1 MKKYMNLT
9 SALTLKSLIL
19 AVLLMAGFSASAQP
33 GKQVVTDTT
42 EVIVGNKVIT
52 ITIDTLT
59 GKKDV
64 QVTTRDADPAQQWEP
79 KGDDGDKKD
88 KDNED
93 EIKPV
98 DTDFIALDLG
108 FNWLMSGGSF
118 NLPTS
123 ESDFETEPLRSTNVA
138 VHFLP
143 THFNMAKGKVGL
155 LTAITFDNNRYQ
167 FRNDVSFVP
176 NQPNVTVFQDSVTFK
191 KNKLNTWYAQVPL
204 LLCFQTKPSKMKKN
218 FHFGIGGFAGLF
230 LGASTKQKSEE
241 RGKAIFRDDY
251 NLNPLRYGLTARIG
265 FGKLEFYS
273 TYTLSPL
280 FRDGQGPEFNNI
292 NFGIALTGMM

>member
-1 MKKYMNLT
+1 MKKHISFT
-9 SALTLKSLIL
+9 RTLTLIL
-19 AVLLMAGFSASAQP
+19 GLLLLTGTIAFAQP

-64 QVTTRDADPAQQWEP
+64 QVTTRDADPDATNWEE
-79 KGDDGDKKD
+79 KKHNDGDKKD
-88 KDNED
+88 DDD
-93 EIKPV
+93 EIRPV
-98 DTDFIALDLG
+98 DTEFLALDLG

-118 NLPTS
+118 NLPTT

-143 THFNMAKGKVGL
+143 THFNMAKGKVSL

-167 FRNDVSFVP
+167 FRNDVTLQP
-176 NQPNVTVFQDSVTFK
+176 GQPNVTVFQDSVKFK

-204 LLCFQTKPSKMKKN
+204 LLSFQTKPDNMKKN
-218 FHFGIGGFAGLF
+218 FHVGIGGFAGLN

-241 RGKAIFRDDY
+241 RGKTILRDDY
-251 NLNPLRYGLTARIG
+251 NLNPLRYGVTARIG
-265 FGKLEFYS
+265 FGNIEFYS
-273 TYTLSPL
+273 TYTLSSL